1 MATTDGVPASE
12 LSDDDLFRELGSL
25 HRTRLDTLR
34 HAPDDA
40 LAVHLAR
47 TAELEQEYLL
57 RHPTREIDPGRLTI
71 STRS

>member
-12 LSDDDLFRELGSL
+12 LSDDDLFRELASL

-47 TAELEQEYLL
+47 TTELEEEYL
-57 RHPTREIDPGRLTI
+57 TRWPGREVDPGRLTI
-71 STRS
+71 TSRS